1 LVNQGN
7 ILVKWDWVFN
17 LWNFF
22 WCIYYI
28 I

>member
-17 LWNFF
+17 LWTNSLNQ
-22 WCIYYI
+22 
-28 I
+28 